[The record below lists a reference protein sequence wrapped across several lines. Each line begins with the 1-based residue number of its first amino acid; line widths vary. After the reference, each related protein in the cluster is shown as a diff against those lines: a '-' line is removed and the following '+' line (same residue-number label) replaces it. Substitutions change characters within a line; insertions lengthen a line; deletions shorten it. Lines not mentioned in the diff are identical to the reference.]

1 MSQNKRDPMGAD
13 LLRQRRNLL
22 ITSLGLT
29 AAQLAGATFQGSAS
43 IFGAGITFQ
52 EPVNL
57 FYGAWVLWGYFLLR
71 YWQCLGEES
80 DLGISK
86 AVSAWLLARF
96 DLYDDDYDD
105 GTRYWIGFRLPDIW
119 VLYAYNEQRDDPD
132 MSSKSSLDV
141 QNSFIKICLFIR
153 AYLVVAWKTPRFTD
167 YMLPFFVAAFP
178 LAFTIFRLIVSD

>member
-71 YWQCLGEES
+71 YWQSLGVES

-96 DLYDDDYDD
+96 DLYDDDY
-105 GTRYWIGFRLPDIW
+105 TTFN
-119 VLYAYNEQRDDPD
+119 AYNNMRVYIE
-132 MSSKSSLDV
+132 
-141 QNSFIKICLFIR
+141 
-153 AYLVVAWKTPRFTD
+153 
-167 YMLPFFVAAFP
+167 
-178 LAFTIFRLIVSD
+178 

>member
-71 YWQCLGEES
+71 YWQYLGEES

-86 AVSAWLLARF
+86 AVSAWLAVF
-96 DLYDDDYDD
+96 P
-105 GTRYWIGFRLPDIW
+105 GFACICC
-119 VLYAYNEQRDDPD
+119 A
-132 MSSKSSLDV
+132 
-141 QNSFIKICLFIR
+141 SFQSF
-153 AYLVVAWKTPRFTD
+153 W
-167 YMLPFFVAAFP
+167 P
-178 LAFTIFRLIVSD
+178 LALV